1 MTKGCYGK
9 TANLNCGGFKCTSY
23 IPGPPTQTPI
33 ASSSLIA
40 TYKAYYNEQKDLL
53 IRDKATGQVANASY
67 VSTVQN
73 KWKDMALQGMNYTQ
87 ILLDYY
93 NSNGRDFEIVECS
106 TYDAPT
112 SPTTQSQGEEVG
124 NGITPDYTKIAP
136 DKGKFYG
143 YSYNDKSK
151 QEIEINPVWIDAN
164 ITTLNSNCSEANW
177 NQNYQVN
184 TQAVDNYKK
193 AFSNVCDILKNGV
206 TLSDGTTCSYT
217 INDLQGGETFAQ
229 RKTLSGSIND
239 ISYGIVQ
246 DWNYYKE
253 YVINGKIYKPYSSDR
268 SVTEYNDFV
277 KALGNEEHCTN
288 INYILYK
295 YAYKDA
301 GFEWGGIDKNSST
314 FNPMHFNVKY

>member
-1 MTKGCYGK
+1 MTKGCHGQ

-23 IPGPPTQTPI
+23 IPGPPTNTPV
-33 ASSSLIA
+33 ASASLIA

-53 IRDKATGQVANASY
+53 VRNKTTGQVANTSY

-87 ILLDYY
+87 IVQEYYGPDY
-93 NSNGRDFEIVECS
+93 EVVQCS
-106 TYDAPT
+106 TYET
-112 SPTTQSQGEEVG
+112 ESHEISPEQSQEVG
-124 NGITPDYTKIAP
+124 NGITPDYKKIAP

-151 QEIEINPVWIDAN
+151 QEIEINPVWINAN
-164 ITTLNSNCSEANW
+164 ITPVNSNCSEANW
-177 NQNYQVN
+177 NETYQVN
-184 TQAVDNYKK
+184 TQAVDNYKT
-193 AFSNVCDILKNGV
+193 AFKNVCNILTNGV
-206 TLSDGTTCSYT
+206 TLTNGTTCKYT

-253 YVINGKIYKPYSSDR
+253 YVIKGKVYKPYGSER
-268 SVTEYNDFV
+268 NVKEYNEFV
-277 KALGNEEHCTN
+277 KALGNEEECTN

-301 GFEWGGIDKNSST
+301 GFEWGGKDKNSST
-314 FNPMHFNVKY
+314 FNPMHFYVKY